1 MPLAGTTV
9 GGTRRRP
16 PTGYRCIKPGE
27 TIPDGHVLV
36 WARGKGPWTHSN
48 RSAGAGHEWTGEDS
62 IFAAVAVPIV
72 SESPRKSPKRQET
85 SIQAHESQKDK
96 APLDRVRLLDQ
107 IRKYATG
114 ISCDRLEV
122 LLCMKHQTASARLR
136 DLAIAGKI
144 VDSGRR
150 ETTSTGRKAICW
162 KAVV

>member
-1 MPLAGTTV
+1 MSTIRFQGKTV
-9 GGTRRRP
+9 KVP
-16 PTGYRCIKPGE
+16 DGYRALKKGEPIPNSFMFYSPSMLQWRHCMGPGG
-27 TIPDGHVLV
+27 D
-36 WARGKGPWTHSN
+36 
-48 RSAGAGHEWTGEDS
+48 AGYKQGSTFCPYPH
-62 IFAAVAVPIV
+62 AVPV
-72 SESPRKSPKRQET
+72 ALPAKSPRKSPKSQET

-96 APLDRVRLLDQ
+96 APLDRVRLLDR

-122 LLCMKHQTASARLR
+122 LLGMKHQTASARLR

-162 KAVV
+162 KAVS